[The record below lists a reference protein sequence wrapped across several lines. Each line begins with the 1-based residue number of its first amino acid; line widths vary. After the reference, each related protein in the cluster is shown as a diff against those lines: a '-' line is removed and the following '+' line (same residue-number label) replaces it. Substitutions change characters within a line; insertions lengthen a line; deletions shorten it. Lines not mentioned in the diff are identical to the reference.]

1 MCVCVCV
8 YDICECDSKIR
19 MYLQQQQQQNGVLPL
34 FLRWFDDI
42 MMKINDL
49 QMWTIIKKNF
59 WK

>member
-1 MCVCVCV
+1 MCVCV

-19 MYLQQQQQQNGVLPL
+19 MYLKQQQQQNGVLPL

-42 MMKINDL
+42 MMKRNDL